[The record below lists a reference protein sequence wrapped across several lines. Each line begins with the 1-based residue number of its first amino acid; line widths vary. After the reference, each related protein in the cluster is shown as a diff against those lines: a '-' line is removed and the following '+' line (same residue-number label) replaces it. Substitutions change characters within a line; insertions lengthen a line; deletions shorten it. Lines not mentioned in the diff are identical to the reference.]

1 MAPRQKRGLLGRLRE
16 LRSNDSGAIALI
28 MAAALVGLMGMGAL
42 GIDVGYM
49 YSVRDNRK
57 KTADAGAL
65 AGAIAGSN
73 WYNAASSILTV
84 NGQSL
89 SDADIQQ
96 GYWSYNQRQF
106 FLTAPSETPAPVPA
120 IQVKVSK
127 QIQLSFASLLPGV
140 NSHPTLSGTS
150 VAVEP
155 ATSSSGTGG
164 GWGILEIGNGNVKI
178 TGAVASN
185 GSVGVNGNGDV
196 TVTGSGSI
204 SGNLMV
210 NGNGDVKL
218 TGAAKV
224 DSSLWQNG
232 NGKFTMTGSAAV
244 KGKAYI
250 DDAVS
255 QSYTW
260 STSINGN
267 TYQNG
272 SGFQEGDISSDA
284 SGATVA
290 QTASQDAQT
299 AYANFSSLT
308 KTTGPDKISSGH
320 TSVSISGG
328 SGENVVELSSLK
340 LSGDSTLTLSAPS
353 DGSFV
358 IKVSGNFSVSGAAK
372 IVLAGGLE
380 AANVTYVN
388 TGTSTVKVTGSG
400 SIKGNILSPNG
411 AIKLSGAAE
420 YYGALISGKNIIL
433 SGSAHSPEKISW
445 LTSPSGSTTVRGAHL
460 VE

>member
-1 MAPRQKRGLLGRLRE
+1 MAAGRKRRLLRKIRDLWG
-16 LRSNDSGAIALI
+16 NDSGAIALV
-28 MAAALVGLMGMGAL
+28 MAAALVGLMGLGAL
-42 GIDVGYM
+42 GIDLGYM
-49 YSVRDNRK
+49 YSVQDNLK

-65 AGAIAGSN
+65 AGAIAGSD
-73 WYNAASSILTV
+73 WYGAASSILAV

-89 SDADIQQ
+89 SNADIQQ
-96 GYWSYNQRQF
+96 GYWSYQQSQF
-106 FLTAPSETPAPVPA
+106 FLTPPSETPAPVPA
-120 IQVKVSK
+120 IQVKVTK
-127 QIQLSFASLLPGV
+127 KIQLAFASILPGV
-140 NSHPTLSGTS
+140 NSNPTLSGTA

-155 ATSSSGTGG
+155 ASSSGGSGG

-185 GSVGVNGNGDV
+185 GSVGVNGDGNV

-244 KGKAYI
+244 ESKAYI

-260 STSINGN
+260 STSINGD

-272 SGFQEGDISSDA
+272 SGFQDGDISSDA
-284 SGATVA
+284 SGAIAA
-290 QTASQDAQT
+290 QQASQDAET
-299 AYANFSSLT
+299 AYNTFSNLA

-320 TSVSISGG
+320 AAVSISGG
-328 SGENVVELSSLK
+328 SGENVVSLSSLK
-340 LSGDSTLTLSAPS
+340 LRGDATLTLSAPS
-353 DGSFV
+353 DGSYV
-358 IKVSGNFSVSGAAK
+358 IQVSGNFSVSGAAN

-380 AANVTYVN
+380 AANVTFVN
-388 TGTSTVKVTGSG
+388 TGTSTVTVTGSG

-411 AIKLSGAAE
+411 AIKLSGNAD
-420 YYGALISGKNIIL
+420 YYGALISGKNITL
-433 SGSAHSPEKISW
+433 SGSAHTPEKISW
-445 LTSPSGSTTVRGAHL
+445 LTSPSGTTTARGAHL